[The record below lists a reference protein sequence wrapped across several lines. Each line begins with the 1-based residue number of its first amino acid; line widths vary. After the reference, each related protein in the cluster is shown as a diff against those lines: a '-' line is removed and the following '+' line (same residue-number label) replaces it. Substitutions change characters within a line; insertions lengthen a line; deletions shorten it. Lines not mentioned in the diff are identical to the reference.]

1 MTSFAVAKAR
11 GTREVTVLCLP
22 WTLCLWPHEP
32 PFSPHSEATLSPLV
46 ALPRAGHTYPVQ
58 LSVPRSKAGSS
69 LITRRGLCSGQR
81 RHEETEPQIQLH
93 RTAPDRTAAVRPSRQ
108 TCPARSPGLSGHNV
122 AICMNVSTPVTHHT
136 CRWSGSTTRCLNRLL
151 PLIFGIAPGPST
163 VSPSGR

>member
-32 PFSPHSEATLSPLV
+32 PFSPHSEAALSSLV
-46 ALPRAGHTYPVQ
+46 ALPRAGHTYPIQ

-93 RTAPDRTAAVRPSRQ
+93 RTAPDQTAAVRPSRQ

-122 AICMNVSTPVTHHT
+122 AICMNVSTRHPPHMLMARVY
-136 CRWSGSTTRCLNRLL
+136 N
-151 PLIFGIAPGPST
+151 T
-163 VSPSGR
+163 VSKPSPPAHLWHCSWALDC